1 VENIM
6 SSKLFTTRQGTIM
19 LGVIAA
25 LIAAVALIVY
35 LHNYRNSVNG
45 GNTPTKVLVAKS
57 LIQKGTPG
65 DVVGTSGLYE
75 TVTIPKSQVKSG
87 AYIDPST
94 LTGKV
99 ALTDVYPNQQITAAD
114 FGVAPASVTQKLN
127 PDERAVT
134 LALGTPQT
142 VGGQVVPGS
151 HVDIWV
157 NFNQAERLLYQNMN
171 VLGVSGGDITL
182 QATPSEAGTLIYA
195 SQNGTLYLALRPT
208 VGTIQQKPPVITQN
222 ALTGH

>member
-75 TVTIPKSQVKSG
+75 TVTIPKSEVKSG

-99 ALTDVYPNQQITAAD
+99 ALIDVYPNQQITAAD